1 MKRFVPSILS
11 VALFVTACAS
21 PAASPTPTPSPS
33 STAAFQ
39 ACHAILDSIPGLTA
53 WVGRGRVLV
62 PDGGT
67 IDFVGQDLSERNLG
81 YQLLKLKEDFGTIR
95 DAIILRS
102 ADIRQQ
108 GPGCIA
114 VVDALRNFARGLDTL
129 AAQRLVC
136 ALVGTQGNF
145 FTASSACTDP
155 AVYANASSRLAPW
168 WNYDAT
174 FADPTSEELQ
184 SLRPWPEK
192 LGEGTRGV
200 DMFMSDTANNVCEV
214 YTSAFQ
220 VNGYPLAML
229 MEYFLGGSY
238 PALFPELP
246 ENELPTI
253 TRDMYFGTAAR
264 KSEIASNVD
273 KVFKFTGQSPLIGMR
288 FVDAPEFEQIG
299 ASTLC
304 AGIAEQVDLI
314 GRAPGDTASPYSS
327 GYYGVVASGIA
338 GCASGAFGSDQQL
351 CYKSRVFD
359 VLPKLITA
367 LLDLNVEF
375 GRLSSF
381 KLVSELQ

>member
-1 MKRFVPSILS
+1 MKRILALALSTIFV
-11 VALFVTACAS
+11 VTACAS
-21 PAASPTPTPSPS
+21 PSISPTPTSS
-33 STAAFQ
+33 AASTAAFQ

-53 WVGRGRVLV
+53 WVERGRVLV

-67 IDFVGQDLSERNLG
+67 IDFVGQDLSERILG
-81 YQLLKLKEDFGTIR
+81 YQLLKLKEDFGAVR

-145 FTASSACTDP
+145 FTASSACTDL

-168 WNYDAT
+168 WSYDAT

-184 SLRPWPEK
+184 SLRPWPER

-200 DMFMSDTANNVCEV
+200 DMFMSDTANNACDV
-214 YTSAFQ
+214 YSSAFQ
-220 VNGYPLAML
+220 VSGYPLAL
-229 MEYFLGGSY
+229 LLEYFLGGSY
-238 PALFPELP
+238 PTLFPDLP

-264 KSEIASNVD
+264 ETEIASNVD
-273 KVFKFTGQSPLIGMR
+273 MVFKFTGQSPLTGMR

-299 ASTLC
+299 APTLC
-304 AGIAEQVDLI
+304 AGVAKQVDLI
-314 GRAPGDTASPYSS
+314 GRAPGDTGSPYSS
-327 GYYGVVASGIA
+327 GYYGVIASGIA

-351 CYKSRVFD
+351 CYKARVFD
-359 VLPKLITA
+359 VIPKLIDA
-367 LLDLNVEF
+367 LFELNAEF
-375 GRLSSF
+375 GKLSSF